1 MNLRGS
7 VSQADTGKIQRR
19 REGGYT
25 QYSYMK
31 FSENKF
37 KDLFI
42 LNTIPTGKLQQKYCE
57 FSPASHMNSFNVN
70 ILFFLSFCPYLL
82 LSPIPEL
89 SSKWKIKI

>member
-31 FSENKF
+31 FSENSK
-37 KDLFI
+37 LI
-42 LNTIPTGKLQQKYCE
+42 LKVVL
-57 FSPASHMNSFNVN
+57 
-70 ILFFLSFCPYLL
+70 ILGMVACT
-82 LSPIPEL
+82 
-89 SSKWKIKI
+89 